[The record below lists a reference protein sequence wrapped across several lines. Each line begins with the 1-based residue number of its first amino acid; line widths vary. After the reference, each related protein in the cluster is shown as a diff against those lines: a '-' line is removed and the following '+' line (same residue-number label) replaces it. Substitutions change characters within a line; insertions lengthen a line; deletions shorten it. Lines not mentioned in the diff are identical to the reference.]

1 MPVEYYVPV
10 ACVLATVL
18 YMVVFYLRQARQR
31 MAEKEN
37 RVLDYKDVID
47 GYVSR
52 TLIASSEREAFKA
65 VKTAADALGY
75 TLMVKVHLNQL
86 LRVTDLVK
94 NKYKRE
100 SLEEHINTEH
110 ADFVLCRTKNGL
122 DPAAIV
128 LIEPNAKTD
137 SPEERRFVLIK
148 FALMRCGYTV
158 LSYKEDA
165 FDSERIKADLKEAA
179 AAAKK

>member
-18 YMVVFYLRQARQR
+18 YIVVFNLRQARQKIV
-31 MAEKEN
+31 EKES

-52 TLIASSEREAFKA
+52 ALIASNERAAYQAAKA
-65 VKTAADALGY
+65 VADALGY

-86 LRVTDLVK
+86 LRVTDIIK
-94 NKYKRE
+94 NKYRRE
-100 SLEEHINTEH
+100 TLEDNINKGH
-110 ADFVLCRTKNGL
+110 ADFVLCRTKTGL
-122 DPAAIV
+122 DPAVIL
-128 LIEPNAKTD
+128 LIEPESKTD
-137 SPEERRFVLIK
+137 SPEERDFVLIK
-148 FALMRCGYTV
+148 FALLQCGYTV

-165 FDSERIKADLKEAA
+165 FDPERIKADLKEAA
-179 AAAKK
+179 KAKK